1 MINTNQLS
9 EREREI
15 LRHVAGG
22 LSNQQIAN
30 QLGISVNTVK
40 VHLRNVFAK
49 IGVASRAEAAMYAV
63 RSGIVAVDVLPVFA
77 PGVDQL
83 DTGALRDLQPEV
95 PSGRAGSSVS
105 SPTLPVRPAPEPEPP
120 ARPAVPPVAPPDLA
134 AARRPAAS
142 RRLVV
147 AGAILALLVGVA
159 AAVTW
164 PRLRSQPAS
173 IVRWQE
179 LPALGT
185 PRAGAAAAVVNDQM
199 YVIGGEN
206 ADRVLG
212 AVERYDV
219 GFKTW
224 AQLSSKPTPVTD
236 VRAAVLGGKIYV
248 PGGRRSADP
257 TDIVA
262 VFEAYDPRTETWEQ
276 LPDLPA
282 PRSAYG
288 LAALEGRLYLFGGW
302 DGAGFR
308 DDVWEYDPGRGEWRE
323 RTSMPTARAYNEA
336 VALGDTIWVLGGEN
350 QGGRL
355 DVNEAYNPAREGD
368 DPWSNKARLPAPRS
382 RFGAAAMEPIA
393 RIYAL
398 GGDLGDE
405 AAQEYDARSD
415 SWQPIETPP
424 QPIGS
429 RPGVVQQDLLLIALG
444 GQAGGS
450 AYTTEMQAYQAL
462 STVFA
467 PGVGR

>member
-1 MINTNQLS
+1 MITTNQLS

-49 IGVASRAEAAMYAV
+49 IGVASRAEAAMFAV
-63 RSGIVAVDVLPVFA
+63 RNGIVAVDVVPPFV
-77 PGVDQL
+77 PGVDEP
-83 DTGALRDLQPEV
+83 DAGALREPQPKPPV
-95 PSGRAGSSVS
+95 PEPEAAP
-105 SPTLPVRPAPEPEPP
+105 PTLPSGASPAEPVARHRPAGMRRF
-120 ARPAVPPVAPPDLA
+120 AIGA
-134 AARRPAAS
+134 A
-142 RRLVV
+142 L
-147 AGAILALLVGVA
+147 LALLLVA
-159 AAVTW
+159 VAVAVAW
-164 PRLRSQPAS
+164 PRLRSQPAR

-179 LPALGT
+179 LPELRSA
-185 PRAGAAAAVVNDQM
+185 RAGAAAAVVGDQM

-206 ADRVLG
+206 ESGVLG
-212 AVERYDV
+212 DVERYDV
-219 GFKTW
+219 RFQTW
-224 AQLSSKPTPVTD
+224 AQLSRKPTPVTD
-236 VRAAVLGGKIYV
+236 VRAVVLGGKIYV

-257 TDIVA
+257 GDIVA
-262 VFEAYDPRTETWEQ
+262 AFEVYDPRTETWEQ

-288 LAALEGRLYLFGGW
+288 LATLEGRLYLFGGR

-308 DDVWEYDPGRGEWRE
+308 NDVWEYDPGRGEWRE
-323 RTSMPTARAYNEA
+323 RTPMPTPRAFSQA
-336 VALGDTIWVLGGEN
+336 VALGDTIWVLGGEDDTG
-350 QGGRL
+350 QL
-355 DVNEAYNPAREGD
+355 DVNEAYNPVREGD
-368 DPWSNKARLPAPRS
+368 DPWSNKARLPQPRS

-393 RIYAL
+393 KIYAL
-398 GGDLGDE
+398 GGARGDE
-405 AAQEYDARSD
+405 APAEYDARSD
-415 SWQPIETPP
+415 SWQQIEPPP
-424 QPIGS
+424 QPIGE

-444 GQAGGS
+444 GQAQG

>member
-1 MINTNQLS
+1 M
-9 EREREI
+9 
-15 LRHVAGG
+15 
-22 LSNQQIAN
+22 
-30 QLGISVNTVK
+30 
-40 VHLRNVFAK
+40 
-49 IGVASRAEAAMYAV
+49 
-63 RSGIVAVDVLPVFA
+63 
-77 PGVDQL
+77 
-83 DTGALRDLQPEV
+83 
-95 PSGRAGSSVS
+95 
-105 SPTLPVRPAPEPEPP
+105 
-120 ARPAVPPVAPPDLA
+120 
-134 AARRPAAS
+134 
-142 RRLVV
+142 
-147 AGAILALLVGVA
+147 
-159 AAVTW
+159 
-164 PRLRSQPAS
+164 
-173 IVRWQE
+173 RWQE
-179 LPALGT
+179 LPELRS
-185 PRAGAAAAVVNDQM
+185 PRAGAAAAVVGDQM

-206 ADRVLG
+206 QDGVLG

-224 AQLSSKPTPVTD
+224 AQLSSKQTPVTD

-257 TDIVA
+257 KDVVA
-262 VFEAYDPRTETWEQ
+262 VFEAYDPRSETWEQ

-308 DDVWEYDPGRGEWRE
+308 DDVWEYDPGSGEWRE
-323 RTSMPTARAYNEA
+323 RTSMPTPRAFGEA

-350 QGGRL
+350 DGGRL

-368 DPWSNKARLPAPRS
+368 DPWSNKARLPEPRS

-444 GQAGGS
+444 GQSTGS
-450 AYTTEMQAYQAL
+450 TYSTVMQAYQAL